1 MNIELYKKC
10 IKYSVIFQDII
21 YSYLW
26 NIDTYSMT
34 YYERPPG
41 QASLLPNSISK
52 SSGRRHCVEKISKGK
67 FFDIQVKNNKD
78 YIKEIE
84 KISVELLSNPIIENF
99 KIVKK

>member
-1 MNIELYKKC
+1 MIFRVYVNFKSGILDPEAEAINKT
-10 IKYSVIFQDII
+10 IKNMGF
-21 YSYLW
+21 
-26 NIDTYSMT
+26 N
-34 YYERPPG
+34 
-41 QASLLPNSISK
+41 
-52 SSGRRHCVEKISKGK
+52 CVEKISKGK